1 MGLTGKQEQ
10 TSVDAWIVQKLKHEW
25 SSCEFGG
32 MLTKEKL
39 SDAVL
44 GFRHLDTPIKVRPP
58 LLFYTR
64 YCVMRC
70 LFASTVD
77 VNVYCHFERCAS
89 C

>member
-10 TSVDAWIVQKLKHEW
+10 TSIDAWIVQKLKNEW

-58 LLFYTR
+58 AVLHVVLR
-64 YCVMRC
+64 YVMLVC
-70 LFASTVD
+70 Q
-77 VNVYCHFERCAS
+77 HG
-89 C
+89 